1 MMSNSKIAVVTGATG
16 GLGQIMCSALL
27 DQGRTVVAT
36 YFPVT
41 EDQERA
47 EKLRAD
53 FAEQGK
59 ILHIYPL
66 DVTKFESCEAF
77 AAQVEKEIG
86 VVEILVNNAGIT
98 RDAPLKRMDLA
109 IWQDVID
116 TNLGSIFNMT
126 KVFFDAMCE
135 RGWGRI
141 VNISSLNG
149 EKGQFG
155 QSNYAA
161 AKAGIY
167 GFTKS
172 IALEG
177 ARKGVTVNAVSPGFI
192 DSPMVRKVP
201 EKVLESIISTIPAG
215 RLGQPEDIARAVTF
229 LTCDD
234 AGYITGTNLSVNGG
248 AYMG

>member
-109 IWQDVID
+109 SWQDVID